1 MSDQRTT
8 IIRGG
13 RILDSTSRRADQ
25 ADILISGD
33 RILEIG
39 KPGIG
44 APDGSRVID
53 ADQRLLHPGFVNAHT
68 HGHHGL
74 DKATGEGWTLER
86 GVAVLPWINAD
97 RGHEILK
104 LTAKLAAAEM
114 ALKGCTACYDLNLGL
129 PSPSADGA
137 QAIAEGYADVGIR
150 AVIAPMLANRTV
162 FDAVP
167 GLLAALPG
175 DLQQQVA
182 AKTLATAEESIG
194 GLRHALDN
202 WPFDRDQLRLA
213 VAPTIPLHCSD
224 DLLTACARLA
234 REFDT
239 SLHSHVAESKIQALS
254 GIERYGR
261 TITAHLESLGLLGPN
276 FTAAHGVWLDGD
288 DMKRLA
294 DHGSSVAHC
303 PSSNMLFS
311 NGLGDFR
318 NLLDAKVNVGIGT
331 DGMRSNDNENMYQEV
346 RLASLVSKVQSPE
359 PAQWLTTAEAYHAAT
374 AGGAQILG
382 LEGIGSLEP
391 GSKADIVFLDLEAI
405 NWIPLND
412 PIHQIVHVED
422 GTSVDAVMAGG
433 QMIVENGALTS
444 IDVGRLAEEVEAAR
458 TRMQSRHAAD
468 GESIERVLEA
478 VDAHCAERV
487 RQPYHVNRYAAGPDD

>member
-1 MSDQRTT
+1 
-8 IIRGG
+8 
-13 RILDSTSRRADQ
+13 
-25 ADILISGD
+25 
-33 RILEIG
+33 
-39 KPGIG
+39 
-44 APDGSRVID
+44 
-53 ADQRLLHPGFVNAHT
+53 
-68 HGHHGL
+68 
-74 DKATGEGWTLER
+74 
-86 GVAVLPWINAD
+86 
-97 RGHEILK
+97 
-104 LTAKLAAAEM
+104 
-114 ALKGCTACYDLNLGL
+114 
-129 PSPSADGA
+129 
-137 QAIAEGYADVGIR
+137 
-150 AVIAPMLANRTV
+150 MLANRTV

-194 GLRHALDN
+194 RLRHALDN

-487 RQPYHVNRYAAGPDD
+487 RKPYHVNRYAAGPDD